1 MSIRI
6 SKNLDDNSIK
16 YSNGLQ
22 SMEAL
27 IGSMVSSINEPIK
40 HKCKKVRR
48 YMQAFLLDLIRSISN
63 FEFFVQFLTD
73 FETELRLWEFIKL
86 QIPILSEINIQNLVL
101 SHQIYTD
108 DTTPDLLA

>member
-6 SKNLDDNSIK
+6 SKNIDDNSIK

-27 IGSMVSSINEPIK
+27 IGSMVSSINEPVK

-48 YMQAFLLDLIRSISN
+48 YMQAF
-63 FEFFVQFLTD
+63 EFFVQPLTD

-86 QIPILSEINIQNLVL
+86 QIPILSEINVQNLVL

>member
-6 SKNLDDNSIK
+6 SKNIDDNSIK

-27 IGSMVSSINEPIK
+27 IGSMVSSINEPVK

-48 YMQAFLLDLIRSISN
+48 YMQA
-63 FEFFVQFLTD
+63 
-73 FETELRLWEFIKL
+73 
-86 QIPILSEINIQNLVL
+86 
-101 SHQIYTD
+101 
-108 DTTPDLLA
+108 